1 MNVNGLA
8 RLRWTRHQSGAVAG
22 FVPFLAAGFRGHEL
36 LIGWRGTCSLFRRPQ
51 NPLGYVKEFGIH
63 YGRQQSRRF

>member
-22 FVPFLAAGFRGHEL
+22 FVPLLAADFRRHEL
-36 LIGWRGTCSLFRRPQ
+36 LMAGEERALYSRSA
-51 NPLGYVKEFGIH
+51 NPLGYVKEFGLH
-63 YGRQQSRRF
+63 YGRQQSHRF

>member
-8 RLRWTRHQSGAVAG
+8 RLRWTSHQSGAVAG
-22 FVPFLAAGFRGHEL
+22 FAPFLAAGFRGHEL
-36 LIGWRGTCSLFRRPQ
+36 LMSGEGTGSLFRRPQ

-63 YGRQQSRRF
+63 YGRQQSHRF